1 MTAAMSMKTFQ
12 TYERLIDHIEGETNV
27 SLPMLPA
34 GRTAFFVKFGKWLS
48 ASEAIP
54 SEKLFILPDP
64 SSNLAFPTPH
74 EELSYAIFI
83 ATGAHPSN
91 EDIERLLNMYGL
103 AFSKATQSISS
114 LSGGERLLL
123 SFAKAHALL
132 PCVDGLILSN
142 PTQWLNPSKYPLLGQ
157 LCRCYLDSGKVV
169 RVAAMEG
176 ERVPLMP
183 EATLSTICE
192 SSPLQTHLPWE
203 LEFADLQVTFEGT
216 TFPTYHEAFS
226 LTFRIGGDCPTKN
239 GGAIRL
245 QSPTLITG
253 DNGTGK
259 STFGKLLAGV
269 IAATNGEFQLRCGG
283 SGGTAR
289 ILLQESIEQLFGK
302 TALEHID
309 WVFRF
314 DKARQSD
321 AIKIYEKLDD
331 ALRAIVIGTSDLLQ
345 DLVGSKHTPNTLLQ
359 GKVALVAERLAAKPP
374 LVILDEPGWGL
385 IPRIA
390 VPFVRQVCEIAHER
404 GTAVAIITHQI
415 EVWSALS
422 GSQINLECAENG
434 AVIVNATTMVN

>member
-34 GRTAFFVKFGKWLS
+34 GRAAFFVKFGKWLN

-64 SSNLAFPTPH
+64 SSNLAFPTPQ
-74 EELSYAIFI
+74 EELSYAVFI

-91 EDIERLLNMYGL
+91 EDIESLLNMYGL
-103 AFSKATQSISS
+103 AISKATQSISS

-157 LCRCYLDSGKVV
+157 LCRCYLDKGKVV
-169 RVAAMEG
+169 RIAAMEG

-183 EATLSTICE
+183 EATLSTSCQ
-192 SSPLQTHLPWE
+192 SSPLQKCLPWE
-203 LEFADLQVTFEGT
+203 LEFSDLQVTFEGT

-226 LTFRIGGDCPTKN
+226 LTFGLD
-239 GGAIRL
+239 GGAVRL

-269 IAATNGEFQLRCGG
+269 IAATHGEFQLRCGG
-283 SGGTAR
+283 SAGNAR

-309 WVFRF
+309 WAFRF

-321 AIKIYEKLDD
+321 AIKIYEKLDE
-331 ALRAIVIGTSDLLQ
+331 ALRAIVIGTSDLSQ

-359 GKVALVAERLAAKPP
+359 GKVALVAERLAAKPT
-374 LVILDEPGWGL
+374 LIILDEPGWGL
-385 IPRIA
+385 TPRIA

-422 GSQINLECAENG
+422 GSRINLECAGNG
-434 AVIVNATTMVN
+434 AVIVNATTTVN